1 VPEILDTPSAPK
13 AIGPY
18 SVAVE
23 AGGLVFLSG
32 QVAFD
37 PETGERVPD
46 DIEAQTR
53 RVLDN
58 IGLILSDLGLDYRDV
73 AKTTIF
79 LADIAD
85 YPKVNEI
92 YAEYFGD
99 HPPARSAVQAGALP
113 GGFLIEIEVVAERR
127 ATEESR

>member
-1 VPEILDTPSAPK
+1 MPEILDTPSAPK

-32 QVAFD
+32 QVDFD

-46 DIEAQTR
+46 DIAAQTR

-58 IGLILSDLGLDYRDV
+58 LGLIIGDLGLDYRDV

>member
-1 VPEILDTPSAPK
+1 MPEILDTPSAPK

-53 RVLDN
+53 RALDN
-58 IGLILSDLGLDYRDV
+58 IGLILGDLGLDYRDV

>member
-1 VPEILDTPSAPK
+1 MPEILDTPSAPK

-58 IGLILSDLGLDYRDV
+58 IGLILGDLGLDYRDV

-99 HPPARSAVQAGALP
+99 HPPARSAFQAGALP